1 MDRIAVLL
9 ALLSLSCNTAPPM
22 TSASPSSPI
31 SLSITTDGGFSGRGI
46 GSISIDGKEVET
58 DRCRGAL
65 TAEEEKALQRLAAD
79 AHPESWKESYGEPA
93 RPDQVHYTLTLA
105 GRTTSWHGETQPDLP
120 KEVSALRELAWKVRG
135 RVVAGC

>member
-1 MDRIAVLL
+1 MNRIAVLL

-22 TSASPSSPI
+22 TSAASPPI
-31 SLSITTDGGFSGRGI
+31 SLSIATDGDISGRGI
-46 GSISIDGKEVET
+46 GSVSIEGDEVTT
-58 DRCRGAL
+58 DRCRGTLTVEERDAL
-65 TAEEEKALQRLAAD
+65 RRLASD
-79 AHPESWKESYGEPA
+79 SHPESWKESYGEPA

-105 GRTTSWHGETQPDLP
+105 GHTTSWHGETQPDLP